1 MTETVNLYDAK
12 TQLSRLVDRAVAGED
27 IVIARA
33 GKPVVRLVPVE
44 NAVPR
49 QPGMLKGL
57 SLPDDLFD
65 PLPEDELAVWE

>member
-1 MTETVNLYDAK
+1 M
-12 TQLSRLVDRAVAGED
+12 
-27 IVIARA
+27 IARA

-44 NAVPR
+44 TAVPR
-49 QPGMLKGL
+49 QPGLLKGL